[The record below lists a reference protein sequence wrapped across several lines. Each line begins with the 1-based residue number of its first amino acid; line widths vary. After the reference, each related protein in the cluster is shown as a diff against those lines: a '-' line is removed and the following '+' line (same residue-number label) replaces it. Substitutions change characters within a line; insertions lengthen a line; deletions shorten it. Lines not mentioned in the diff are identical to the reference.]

1 MLLSTKTVNEKKC
14 FIIISSCLSQKKM
27 FAKTYLIQKLILKKK
42 KQSHFGL
49 QNPYSSEMEIPGKII
64 FYLKK

>member
-27 FAKTYLIQKLILKKK
+27 FAKTYLIQKLILKK
-42 KQSHFGL
+42 QSHFGL